1 MWACQVVLMVKNPTA
16 DAGDIRDAVFLLR
29 ESRGQRSLVA
39 HTHLYTHK
47 LIHMHVGYTHY

>member
-1 MWACQVVLMVKNPTA
+1 MWACQVALMVKNPTA